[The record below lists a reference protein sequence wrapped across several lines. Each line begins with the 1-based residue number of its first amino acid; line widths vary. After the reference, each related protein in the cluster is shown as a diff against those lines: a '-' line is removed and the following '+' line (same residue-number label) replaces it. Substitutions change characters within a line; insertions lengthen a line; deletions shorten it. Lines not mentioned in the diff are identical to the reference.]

1 MVFIRLPCRRHTGEK
16 SVEFDGKVV
25 LVTGASSGIGEQVA
39 TRFAELGARVA
50 VNSSMSRAAGQKVA
64 ERVGGI
70 YCQADIADDAAARA
84 MVDEV
89 IATYGRLDVVVN
101 NAGKTEV
108 IPHGDLEAVTDE
120 VWNEILG
127 VNLLGTWHVT
137 RAAVPH
143 LQSADNGCV
152 INVSSIAGV
161 KTMGSSI
168 PYAVSKAG
176 LNHLTRL
183 LARSLGPDIRVNA
196 IAPGLVNTP
205 WTESWDEVRRTV
217 EEITP
222 MRSEAVPDDVA
233 EACLYLAR
241 STFVTGD
248 VLMVDGGHQL
258 V

>member
-1 MVFIRLPCRRHTGEK
+1 M
-16 SVEFDGKVV
+16 EFDGKVV
-25 LVTGASSGIGEQVA
+25 LVTGASRGIGEQVA
-39 TRFAELGARVA
+39 TRFADLGARVA
-50 VNSSMSRAAGQKVA
+50 VNSSTSSAAGQAVA
-64 ERVGGI
+64 ERLGGI
-70 YCQADIADDAAARA
+70 YCQADIADDGAARA

-89 IATYGRLDVVVN
+89 VAAFGRLDVVVN
-101 NAGKTEV
+101 NAGMTRV

-143 LQSADNGCV
+143 LQRADNGSV

-161 KTMGSSI
+161 KTLGSSI

-176 LNHLTRL
+176 LNHMTRL
-183 LARSLGPDIRVNA
+183 LAKLLGPDVRVNA
-196 IAPGLVNTP
+196 VAPGLVHTP
-205 WTESWDEVRRTV
+205 WTESWDEVRKMV

-222 MRSEAVPDDVA
+222 MRSEAVPDDIA

-248 VLMVDGGHQL
+248 VLFVDGGHQL